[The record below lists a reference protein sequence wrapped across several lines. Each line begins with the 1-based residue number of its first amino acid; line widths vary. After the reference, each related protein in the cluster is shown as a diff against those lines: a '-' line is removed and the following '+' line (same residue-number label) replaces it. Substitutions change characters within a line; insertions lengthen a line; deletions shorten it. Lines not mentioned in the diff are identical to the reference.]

1 MNHADIERAVLRSLK
16 AVAPEADL
24 STLDHGEDL
33 RDALDIDSMDFL
45 RFVVGLHDTLHVD
58 VPERDYPKIRT
69 LDTCVAYLEERV
81 VT

>member
-1 MNHADIERAVLRSLK
+1 MNRADIEQAVLRSLK

-24 STLDHGEDL
+24 STLSRGEDL
-33 RDALDIDSMDFL
+33 RAVLDIDSMDFL

-69 LDTCVAYLEERV
+69 IDSCVAYLERRLAA
-81 VT
+81 